1 MEDSLNLD
9 LKSEAQD
16 FCCEHSFVPVCIAQ
30 AALERGAALATA
42 EITKELAAMRMEMN
56 KRRADIER
64 GHPHGWASGSL
75 EL

>member
-16 FCCEHSFVPVCIAQ
+16 FCREHCFVPVCIAQ
-30 AALERGAALATA
+30 AAMERGAALATEA
-42 EITKELAAMRMEMN
+42 ITKELAAMRADMK